1 MDLEKLEVNRIMLR
15 AIRELT
21 VQAEAAVN
29 TDRFAE
35 LIAELADYTAFL
47 MSRAGLEDG
56 SSAVPATPPRAVLR
70 VVK

>member
-29 TDRFAE
+29 TDGFAQ

-47 MSRAGLEDG
+47 MARVDAPT
-56 SSAVPATPPRAVLR
+56 AHAPPGAHLR
-70 VVK
+70 VVR